1 MDRYKRLK
9 QKVQWEIRH
18 ANKKYMEEV
27 STDYK
32 DNSKKFGHTMYIKS
46 KGQKWIGVTPLKK
59 KMRFLQSD
67 NKSKAEILN
76 EQFQSVFTK
85 ENLNNCPNKGKGPY
99 STMEDIKIN
108 SKGVHKLL
116 KNLKPH
122 KATGPDSI
130 PSFILKA
137 AADQLA
143 PILTELYQTSFNT
156 GVVPQD
162 WKDVHVVPLFKK
174 DERHLASNYRPV
186 SLTSI
191 TCKVME
197 HIVHSSVMG
206 HFDRN
211 KILTNS
217 NAQHGFR
224 KKRSCESQ
232 LIVTIHDIASKLERV
247 SQVDIILL
255 DCAKAFDK
263 VPHHRLLHKLEY
275 YGVNPKINRWI
286 HSFLENRK
294 QSVILEGTV
303 SMQVPVLSGVPQ
315 GTVLGPL
322 LFLAY
327 INYIPVTA
335 TSSETKLFA
344 DDSLLYR
351 TINNQTDSDLLQRDL
366 TTLEDW
372 ENKWQT
378 SFNAKINALS
388 LE

>member
-1 MDRYKRLK
+1 
-9 QKVQWEIRH
+9 
-18 ANKKYMEEV
+18 
-27 STDYK
+27 
-32 DNSKKFGHTMYIKS
+32 
-46 KGQKWIGVTPLKK
+46 
-59 KMRFLQSD
+59 
-67 NKSKAEILN
+67 
-76 EQFQSVFTK
+76 
-85 ENLNNCPNKGKGPY
+85 
-99 STMEDIKIN
+99 MEDIKIN

-130 PSFILKA
+130 PSCILKA
-137 AADQLA
+137 VALDQLA
-143 PILTELYQTSFNT
+143 PILTELYQTSLNT

-162 WKDVHVVPLFKK
+162 WKDAHVVPLFKK
-174 DERHLASNYRPV
+174 DERHLASNYTMIPV
-186 SLTSI
+186 SLTSM

-211 KILTNS
+211 KILT

-232 LIVTIHDIASKLERV
+232 LIVTIHDIASKLERD

-255 DCAKAFDK
+255 DFAKAFDK

-275 YGVNPKINRWI
+275 YGVNPKTNRWI
-286 HSFLENRK
+286 RSFLENRE

-303 SMQVPVLSGVPQ
+303 SMQVQVLSGVPQ
-315 GTVLGPL
+315 DTVLGPL

-327 INYIPVTA
+327 TNDMPETA
-335 TSSETKLFA
+335 TSSEIKLFA

-351 TINNQTDSDLLQRDL
+351 TINNQTDSHLLQRDL
-366 TTLEDW
+366 TILEDW
-372 ENKWQT
+372 KNIWQMSFNTKQCIVIRIAPKNKQVRQT
-378 SFNAKINALS
+378 SYKLHGRNLDNVEASKYLGVTINNNLSMAK
-388 LE
+388 ETRR

>member
-9 QKVQWEIRH
+9 QKVQWEIRK

-32 DNSKKFGHTMYIKS
+32 DNSIKFWSYIKS
-46 KGQKWIGVTPLKK
+46 KGQEWIGVAPLKN
-59 KMRFLQSD
+59 KMGFLQSD

-85 ENLNNCPNKGKGPY
+85 EIINNFPNKGKSPY

-108 SKGVHKLL
+108 SKGVHTLL

-122 KATGPDSI
+122 KAIGPDSI
-130 PSFILKA
+130 PSCILKA

-143 PILTELYQTSFNT
+143 PILTEIYQTSLNT

-162 WKDVHVVPLFKK
+162 WKDAHVVPLFKR
-174 DERHLASNYRPV
+174 DERHLAYNYRTV

-206 HFDRN
+206 HCDRN
-211 KILTNS
+211 KILTN
-217 NAQHGFR
+217 AQHGFC

-232 LIVTIHDIASKLERV
+232 LIITIHDIASKLERD

-255 DCAKAFDK
+255 DFAKAFDK

-275 YGVNPKINRWI
+275 YGVNPKTNRWI
-286 HSFLENRK
+286 RSSLENRK

-303 SMQVPVLSGVPQ
+303 SKQVPVLSGVPQ
-315 GTVLGPL
+315 CTVLEPL
-322 LFLAY
+322 LTCQKQQLHQRP
-327 INYIPVTA
+327 NYLQMTAFFTVPFTTRLTVTYCRG
-335 TSSETKLFA
+335 T
-344 DDSLLYR
+344 
-351 TINNQTDSDLLQRDL
+351 LQL
-366 TTLEDW
+366 
-372 ENKWQT
+372 
-378 SFNAKINALS
+378 
-388 LE
+388 